1 MDYEFDESKFNEED
15 EQMLVVR
22 GANKAI
28 KQLTKAKSMA
38 MKPTVK
44 EFSLCEYY
52 IVRGTQKAFKI
63 YPFVKKRGKATE
75 AVGNCVFEYDEKIK
89 PIILGED
96 YNKNHEMVYND
107 IKLQSIL
114 SFVATL
120 ANISVDDLLNI
131 TKYGKP
137 RVTIFE
143 ILEMISEKMVAR
155 KI

>member
-1 MDYEFDESKFNEED
+1 MLLQTNKVNLHLLVEF
-15 EQMLVVR
+15 
-22 GANKAI
+22 
-28 KQLTKAKSMA
+28 T
-38 MKPTVK
+38 
-44 EFSLCEYY
+44 EYY

-143 ILEMISEKMVAR
+143 ILEMISEKN
-155 KI
+155 KK